1 MCESNLFHQMK
12 GYFRT
17 DRVTTLKIFCCYA
30 LEDKSLM
37 EGFHKHLRVLE
48 LQHVSI
54 EYAHDTLPGMEWELE
69 RDSRL
74 HAAHI
79 ILLLVSADFVGSPE
93 HYEQEVLPAMERYNK
108 GEARVIPIILRP
120 FPWQETPLGKLLPL
134 PDGGKPATDKV
145 SWKTLDHAFLNAVRG
160 IQRAINDVKTR
171 LPAQQEKRDITPHGP
186 LKSAFTSHDALTQ
199 LAQIMQNFQL
209 LRAQITNF
217 VSLKEVKGFS
227 LERCESQYNNLYG
240 DAIVFLATYLPE
252 CVSDTSE
259 GFVEMVYKKTTERL
273 RKGNAFDAIT
283 VFVTRSLIPPL
294 AQLERLG
301 MQIDACVATLEF
313 YKQRY
318 FANICP

>member
-1 MCESNLFHQMK
+1 MES
-12 GYFRT
+12 
-17 DRVTTLKIFCCYA
+17 
-30 LEDKSLM
+30 
-37 EGFHKHLRVLE
+37 FHKHLRVLE
-48 LQHVSI
+48 LQHVGI
-54 EYAHDTLPGMEWELE
+54 EYAHNVLPGTEWELE

-79 ILLLVSADFVGSPE
+79 ILLLVSADFVSSPE
-93 HYEQEVLPAMERYNK
+93 HYEQEVLPAIERHHK

-134 PDGGKPATDKV
+134 PDGGKPVTDEV
-145 SWKTLDHAFLNAVRG
+145 SWKTPDHAFLNAVRG
-160 IQRAINDVKTR
+160 IQHAINDVKTR
-171 LPAQQEKRDITPHGP
+171 LPAPQETRDIPSHSP
-186 LKSAFTSHDALTQ
+186 LRSAFTSHDALIQ

-217 VSLKEVKGFS
+217 VSLKETKSFS

-252 CVSDTSE
+252 SVSDTSE

-273 RKGNAFDAIT
+273 HRGNAFDAIT
-283 VFVTRSLIPPL
+283 VFVARALIPPL

-318 FANICP
+318 FTSSLDI